1 MTDRAH
7 PPVEQKPLGS
17 YLAWA
22 ADRNKQPILEVFRA
36 LLPTSG
42 RALEI
47 GSGAGIHVNHM
58 APHFPGIA
66 FQPSDYDVEVFP
78 TISARARAL
87 GNANVA
93 DPILLDLTDPATFPD
108 PATDRFD
115 VIFAINLFHAAPRSV
130 AEGLAKLAESLLG
143 RDGRVVIYGP
153 FKIDGTYTAESNR
166 RFDEE
171 IRAAGV
177 AEWGLRDIR
186 DLEEVAGPHGLSLI
200 SRIDLPSNNFV
211 FVFAPRRGHDD
222 GR

>member
-1 MTDRAH
+1 MSEHAH
-7 PPVEQKPLGS
+7 PPVEQKPLGP

-22 ADRNKQPILEVFRA
+22 ADRNKEPILEVFRD
-36 LLPTSG
+36 LLPGRG

-78 TISARARAL
+78 TIAARARAL

-93 DPILLDLTDPATFPD
+93 APILLDLTDPATFPD
-108 PATDRFD
+108 PAAGRFD

-130 AEGLAKLAESLLG
+130 AEGLARLAEDVLG
-143 RDGRVVIYGP
+143 ENGLVVIYGP
-153 FKIDGTYTAESNR
+153 FKIDGAYTAESDR

-171 IRAAGV
+171 IRAAGA
-177 AEWGLRDIR
+177 AEWGLKDVR
-186 DLEEVAGPHGLSLI
+186 DLEEAAAPHGLDLVR
-200 SRIDLPSNNFV
+200 RIDLPSNNFV
-211 FVFAPRRGHDD
+211 FVFAPRRGRTDPA
-222 GR
+222 